1 MCVCVLVTPVT
12 ESRHVHVCGVCLT
25 AQHCPHIN
33 TYCIVSI
40 PLSYSFIFTLL
51 CAYIL
56 THLYFSTENRLIFL
70 FCDMGCI
77 VSTHRSE
84 DYFGNVTFIPIKL
97 EKCKLPRALGVQVSF
112 SEVI

>member
-1 MCVCVLVTPVT
+1 MTPVT
-12 ESRHVHVCGVCLT
+12 ESSHVHVCGVCPA
-25 AQHCPHIN
+25 AQHCPRID

-56 THLYFSTENRLIFL
+56 TRLYFSIENRLIFL
-70 FCDMGCI
+70 FCSTGCI

-84 DYFGNVTFIPIKL
+84 DYFGNLIFIPVKL
-97 EKCKLPRALGVQVSF
+97 EKCKITKSPGSPSLIFRSDLGTHP
-112 SEVI
+112 E